1 MTTTTATA
9 TALRDSLHG
18 MASADKAAA
27 LVAAGYVRANGKPDW
42 TAFYTAVL
50 AEMPETVV
58 DEIQLMSH
66 YVNLYGQEFSPAD
79 LGEYWAEYKNQVE
92 QDQTEDD
99 VDAFCEAYGLTEID
113 NYSDYADIVNDYSQE
128 VVDAF
133 CSIHGVDYI
142 KYFQECYQGIYSSEA
157 EFTEQ
162 YMISMGNDFPCY
174 VIIDWQATWDQSL
187 RYDYDFDDETGA
199 VFASNF

>member
-9 TALRDSLHG
+9 TALRDSLRG
-18 MASADKAAA
+18 MDAADKAAA
-27 LVAAGYVRANGKPDW
+27 LVAAGYVRANGKADW

-50 AEMPETVV
+50 AEMPETVM

-66 YVNLYGQEFSPAD
+66 FVNLYGQEFSPSD
-79 LGEYWAEYKNQVE
+79 LSEYWAEYKAQVE
-92 QDQTEDD
+92 LDETQND

-113 NYSDYADIVNDYSQE
+113 NYSDYADVVNDYSQE
-128 VVDAF
+128 VADAF
-133 CSIHGVDYI
+133 CRIQGVDYVNR
-142 KYFQECYQGIYSSEA
+142 FRDCYLGTYSSEA
-157 EFTEQ
+157 DFAEQ
-162 YMISMGNDFPCY
+162 YLTDLGNDFHCY
-174 VIIDWQATWDQSL
+174 IIIDWQATWDQGL